1 MYPVVCGVKCPREGD
16 ERLSDANS
24 KGMSR
29 GDEDRGKDSAN
40 QSKDKARRK
49 SAKSSNEVG
58 RALKTVYDSTLAED
72 VPNDFLDL
80 LGKLG

>member
-1 MYPVVCGVKCPREGD
+1 MYLVVCGVKCPREGD

-24 KGMSR
+24 NGISPD
-29 GDEDRGKDSAN
+29 GDRGKDSALPA
-40 QSKDKARRK
+40 KEKARRK
-49 SAKSSNEVG
+49 SAKSSNDVG

-72 VPNDFLDL
+72 VPTDFLDL